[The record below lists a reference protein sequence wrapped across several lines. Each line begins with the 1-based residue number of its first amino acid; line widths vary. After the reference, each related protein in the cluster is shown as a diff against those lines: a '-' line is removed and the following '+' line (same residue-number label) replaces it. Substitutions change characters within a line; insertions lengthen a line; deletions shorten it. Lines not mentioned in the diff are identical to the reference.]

1 MNAMPAHFKYSGV
14 RLVIKYNWLFMFRP
28 KILETLKNYNRQQF
42 LKDLVA
48 GIIVGIV
55 ALPLAIAFAIAS
67 GVSPEKGLFTAIIA
81 GFIISAFGGSKVQIG
96 GPTGAFIVIVYG
108 IVQQYGVDGL
118 IIATFIAGIMLMI
131 MGFARFGS
139 VIKFIPHPLI
149 VGFTTGIAVI
159 IFSSQ
164 MKDFFGLNMGS
175 VPADFIPKWQ
185 SYFHHVTSFNWYAV
199 AIGMATILIIIFFSK
214 ITHIIPGSLIAILL
228 ATVTVQLFHLPVETI
243 GSRYGSI
250 PSSLPYPS
258 IPHLNFEIIKNLIRP
273 AFTIAI
279 LGGIES
285 LLSAVVAD
293 GMIGGNHRSNM
304 ELVAQGAANIASAI
318 FGGIP
323 ATGAIARTATNVKNG
338 GRTPVAGIIHAFT
351 LLIIMLLV
359 GKWATLIPMSCLAGI
374 LIIVAYNMSE
384 YQTFV
389 HIIKGSRSDALV
401 LLTTFLLTV
410 LFDLTLAIEI
420 GMVLA
425 VFLFMRKMI
434 RISNVSSFLNEDED
448 TDGKDENSINKY
460 HIPKDVEVFEL
471 TGPMF
476 FGAAY
481 KFKDAIKVIEKKPKV
496 LIVRMRHV
504 PIIDATGMHTIKD
517 VLHMC
522 RHDKIQL
529 IISGIQPAVLEELTR
544 SRLLFQ
550 IGKRYVTDDL
560 GTALKRAD
568 EVLLS
573 VEKAREIKNLK

>member
-1 MNAMPAHFKYSGV
+1 MFK
-14 RLVIKYNWLFMFRP
+14 P
-28 KILETLKNYNRQQF
+28 KIVDTLKAYTREQF

-55 ALPLAIAFAIAS
+55 DLPLAIAFAIAS

-81 GFIISAFGGSKVQIG
+81 GFVISAFGGSRVQIG

-108 IVQQYGVDGL
+108 IVQQYGVNGL
-118 IIATFIAGIMLMI
+118 IIATFIAGIMLML

-164 MKDFFGLNMGS
+164 VKDFLGLTMGN
-175 VPADFIPKWQ
+175 VPADFIDKWNA
-185 SYFHHVTSFNWYAV
+185 YFHHFSHISPYAV
-199 AIGMATILIIIFFSK
+199 VIGVTTILIIIFFSK
-214 ITHIIPGSLIAILL
+214 ITHVIPGSLVAILL
-228 ATVTVQLFHLPVETI
+228 ATIAVQAFHLPVETI
-243 GSRYGSI
+243 GSRFGSI
-250 PSSLPYPS
+250 PSSLPTPGV
-258 IPHLNFEIIKNLIRP
+258 PHLDWDIIKNSVRP

-293 GMIGGNHRSNM
+293 GMIGGNHKSNM
-304 ELVAQGAANIASAI
+304 ELVAQGGANIASAL

-338 GRTPVAGIIHAFT
+338 GRTPVAGIIHALT
-351 LLIIMLLV
+351 LLVIMLLV

-374 LIIVAYNMSE
+374 LVIVAYNMSE
-384 YQTFV
+384 HTTFV
-389 HIIKGSRSDALV
+389 AIARGSRSDATVLV
-401 LLTTFLLTV
+401 TTFLLTV

-434 RISNVSSFLNEDED
+434 KVSNVSSYLNEDKHQV
-448 TDGKDENSINKY
+448 TDANAVSRY
-460 HIPKDVEVFEL
+460 TIPHGVEIFEL

-481 KFKDAIKVIEKKPKV
+481 KFKDAIRVIEKKPKV

-504 PIIDATGMHTIKD
+504 PVIDATGIHTIKD
-517 VLHMC
+517 VLRMC
-522 RHDKIQL
+522 RHDKMQL
-529 IISGIQPAVLEELTR
+529 ILSGIQPPVLEEFR
-544 SRLLFQ
+544 KSRLLFQ
-550 IGKRYVTDDL
+550 VGKRYVTPDFE
-560 GTALKRAD
+560 TALQRAK
-568 EVLLS
+568 EVLG
-573 VEKAREIKNLK
+573 EKKHTPSIPGIQQDKTIGSPL